1 MQPVLQALALDSQLL
16 HLVQALLLQLDL
28 QQLEL
33 VVQLDLQQLELVVQL
48 FVPQTLVVQLGVQE
62 LVRQLL

>member
-16 HLVQALLLQLDL
+16 HLVQALVLQLDL

-33 VVQLDLQQLELVVQL
+33 VVQLDL
-48 FVPQTLVVQLGVQE
+48 
-62 LVRQLL
+62 